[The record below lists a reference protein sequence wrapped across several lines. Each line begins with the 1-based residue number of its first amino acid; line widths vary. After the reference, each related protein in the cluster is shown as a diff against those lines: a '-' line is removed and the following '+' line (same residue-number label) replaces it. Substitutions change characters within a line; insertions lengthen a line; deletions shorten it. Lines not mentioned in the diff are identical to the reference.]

1 VNHFRSACAPLRSN
15 NKPKNFLPQTSRDR
29 EKHRNNTRDT
39 ERTKANGRYD
49 DGLPKAII

>member
-1 VNHFRSACAPLRSN
+1 MRSASLQQQTQKFFA
-15 NKPKNFLPQTSRDR
+15 QTSRDR
-29 EKHRNNTRDT
+29 EKHRDNTRDT